1 MNQTIMSKLE
11 NILEE
16 YSSEL
21 VIETL
26 KQDVINLQL
35 FTEKYG
41 PKLSESMLEVLS
53 YYMPGREYEDF
64 IRENN
69 LKKDD

>member
-1 MNQTIMSKLE
+1 MQRKIEDILDLHKEELVADMLKEDILNLHQLDTESKLR
-11 NILEE
+11 
-16 YSSEL
+16 
-21 VIETL
+21 
-26 KQDVINLQL
+26 
-35 FTEKYG
+35 
-41 PKLSESMLEVLS
+41 ESMLEALG

>member
-1 MNQTIMSKLE
+1 MQRKIEDILDLHKEELVADMLKEDILNLHQLDTESKLR
-11 NILEE
+11 
-16 YSSEL
+16 
-21 VIETL
+21 
-26 KQDVINLQL
+26 
-35 FTEKYG
+35 
-41 PKLSESMLEVLS
+41 ESMLEVLG

>member
-1 MNQTIMSKLE
+1 MNKSMMRKLE
-11 NILEE
+11 DLMEQYVE
-16 YSSEL
+16 EL
-21 VIETL
+21 VIEML
-26 KQDVINLQL
+26 KEDILNMPERDIESKFKQ
-35 FTEKYG
+35 
-41 PKLSESMLEVLS
+41 SMLEVLG